1 MAFYDWNHDGKKD
14 FADDYLEYNIY
25 KGSTKNSGSTGSSGG
40 FLGKLFIAFI
50 VFYIFTYLF
59 GDLFEPERPCM
70 TIGCMEERS
79 GSSIYCIE
87 HRREYE

>member
-1 MAFYDWNHDGKKD
+1 MAFNDWNRDGKND
-14 FADDYLEYNIY
+14 LVDDYLEYNIY
-25 KGSTKNSGSTGSSGG
+25 KECTKNSGSTSSGGG

-50 VFYIFTYLF
+50 VLYVFLYLF

-70 TIGCMEERS
+70 AIGCLEDRS

-87 HRREYE
+87 HRLEYE